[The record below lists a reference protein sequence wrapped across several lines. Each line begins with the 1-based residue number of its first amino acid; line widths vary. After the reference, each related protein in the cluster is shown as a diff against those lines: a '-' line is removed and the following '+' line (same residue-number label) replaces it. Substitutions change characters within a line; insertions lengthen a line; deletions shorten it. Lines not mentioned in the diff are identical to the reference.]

1 MANEVVMTSDGYEK
15 LKDEVEFLK
24 TVRRQEIS
32 EKIRVARG
40 YGDLSENSEY
50 DEAKNDQAIVESR
63 IMQIEEQLKTVKII
77 CTDQIDKNTV
87 SVGTKVKILDMEFND
102 VLEYRIV
109 SSLEGNGDMDT
120 ITDTSPVGIALLG
133 RKIGDVVNATVP
145 TGVIQFKIME
155 IDV

>member
-145 TGVIQFKIME
+145 TGVIQFKIMG